1 MDDAEYDAHLFA
13 HQRAAVA
20 RMVDM
25 ETRDECVL
33 NESESIEARVAFYTD
48 PPGAGK
54 TRGIIGL
61 VLRTAHE
68 PRAPRPNIKCS
79 YTVQNLV
86 RVAHTGGVPRARLT
100 RTTLIVVTASLV
112 AQWERELE
120 RSKTIKASLVVVRRV
135 AEANAVVSHFERL
148 EDREGASASEAREGS
163 EGSDDETEVQ
173 GPVGRTGRAGPNG
186 PNGRAGR
193 AGPTDQ
199 EVEEEDPLVVLVCS
213 RRYDV
218 VAARLSNARVV
229 MRRLVIDEA
238 RRLDVSFVASVS
250 RDFLWL
256 VSAATESACAAEIVS
271 CHSRCFWAGLRSLG
285 TQYVRAITVRSTDEE
300 LVYACNVTVRHYAC
314 ALDSRI
320 AGAVRGLVPQ
330 AVRERLDANDMQAA
344 LAHLGGGSDLMTV
357 VRRRAELDLEQAR
370 IDIRRVEH
378 GLNVFSETQRAQRAA
393 QLEAARAKEARILRD
408 IAVAE
413 ERFRDALSSQCAICC
428 DDMRNP
434 VLLTCCQNL
443 YCGPCILPWIHAHG
457 RCPTCRS
464 STLRVEPI
472 DDGTRR
478 PTAAPIERARTKIE
492 ILNEIVAE
500 ATGGVIV
507 YSVHVDGLAAAHT
520 ALCES
525 GVSVGFIKGM
535 STTRDKRISEFTQ
548 GKVKVLLLDAQV
560 NCAGLDLLAL
570 TDVVLYHDMPSDMKT
585 QIVGRG
591 RRINRVAPMTV
602 HCLFEDPTAPVAPT
616 APIVPTVPLA
626 QMAPLAQVAS

>member
-1 MDDAEYDAHLFA
+1 M
-13 HQRAAVA
+13 
-20 RMVDM
+20 
-25 ETRDECVL
+25 
-33 NESESIEARVAFYTD
+33 
-48 PPGAGK
+48 
-54 TRGIIGL
+54 
-61 VLRTAHE
+61 
-68 PRAPRPNIKCS
+68 
-79 YTVQNLV
+79 
-86 RVAHTGGVPRARLT
+86 
-100 RTTLIVVTASLV
+100 
-112 AQWERELE
+112 
-120 RSKTIKASLVVVRRV
+120 
-135 AEANAVVSHFERL
+135 
-148 EDREGASASEAREGS
+148 
-163 EGSDDETEVQ
+163 
-173 GPVGRTGRAGPNG
+173 GRA
-186 PNGRAGR
+186 GRAGR

-238 RRLDVSFVASVS
+238 RRLDVSFVATVS

-478 PTAAPIERARTKIE
+478 PTAAPAERARTKIE
-492 ILNEIVAE
+492 ILNEIVAA

-602 HCLFEDPTAPVAPT
+602 HCLFEDPTPPVAPT
-616 APIVPTVPLA
+616 APIVPTAPMA
-626 QMAPLAQVAS
+626 QAAS